1 MKSLSKE
8 LVVNLGEE
16 RYVCKEF
23 TRKIEVFVMIC
34 EEETY
39 VDLIKLVPLPN
50 PLVFYFE
57 TRFNFLSENQTN
69 LSWIDN
75 KKHVQTVQN

>member
-1 MKSLSKE
+1 
-8 LVVNLGEE
+8 
-16 RYVCKEF
+16 
-23 TRKIEVFVMIC
+23 MIC

-57 TRFNFLSENQTN
+57 SRFSFLSQKNDWSGIQ
-69 LSWIDN
+69 N
-75 KKHVQTVQN
+75 KKQSQTVQN